1 MSFLL
6 AVRTSSY
13 QALKL
18 RVLAVIPLAKDAVHV
33 YIGFGCYAASILLL
47 RLPLGSG
54 RALLPGLLVSLGMEA
69 LDLRDDWQGT
79 GHLHWA
85 ASVKDVVNTNLIP
98 VALVLIARIAG
109 PRQASARRPG
119 PMRAPRR

>member
-1 MSFLL
+1 MSLLL
-6 AVRTSSY
+6 AADVLY

-18 RVLAVIPLAKDAVHV
+18 RAFSVLLAKDAVHV
-33 YIGFGCYAASILLL
+33 YIGFGCYAATILLL

-69 LDLRDDWQGT
+69 LDLRDDWNG

-98 VALVLIARIAG
+98 CAVVLLARIGRPASFKRAG
-109 PRQASARRPG
+109 ASRL
-119 PMRAPRR
+119 PRR